1 MTCLSKQLKNQ
12 KRDGKPG
19 LAQWT
24 KWKDPCWDWAGYG
37 PVYLK
42 AGKAWKCL
50 SPGREQPYLPLVK
63 KKELPLLS
71 RIQNTENVRNNSVI
85 ALRWV
90 LIRLDRLKI
99 LPLSWRTV
107 PSRTRSTQYD
117 MVMTYRLAIESTR
130 LHDVR
135 KLTKQE
141 SRENPQKQENLR
153 LILPW
158 ARYVRRLC
166 FCAWFTWIWEINRVS
181 TSRPFTWKM
190 IAICI
195 LEE

>member
-1 MTCLSKQLKNQ
+1 M
-12 KRDGKPG
+12 
-19 LAQWT
+19 
-24 KWKDPCWDWAGYG
+24 
-37 PVYLK
+37 YLK

-50 SPGREQPYLPLVK
+50 SPAREQPYLPLVK

-71 RIQNTENVRNNSVI
+71 MIQNIENVRNNSVI

-99 LPLSWRTV
+99 LPLSWRTL
-107 PSRTRSTQYD
+107 PSRTRSTQYG

-141 SRENPQKQENLR
+141 PREKPQKQAKLTVNPSMSTVRPAPLLLCLVHLDMRNKQSIHIQTFHLKDESNMHLR
-153 LILPW
+153 RIMRW
-158 ARYVRRLC
+158 DC
-166 FCAWFTWIWEINRVS
+166 Q
-181 TSRPFTWKM
+181 M
-190 IAICI
+190 
-195 LEE
+195 